1 MSDPIAALHRFT
13 APAEPLAVLL
23 IGFERLDAD
32 ALRARLARLAQRT
45 PIPRDLEVVVFPT
58 ADAEAARRALGGRPG
73 LQIAVVCLG
82 ERYPGEEA
90 RRLIAGHQLDE
101 TLAAL
106 APSIP
111 WTPSTRSTPS
121 TPSTTESP
129 RPAQAGSPP
138 SAGITGIGGG
148 PPAAGIAGGPPP
160 LHIVAAAG
168 PDPQLFQD
176 LIAEDR
182 IYYLSPRPP
191 APDELAALIGNAVRL
206 YEARRDAASLSQGSP
221 GAAAP
226 PSHARLEISEVLRAL
241 ALQANLGDR
250 AEVLAEAARE
260 AVDAQRA
267 YCLLYDPHDDTLWT
281 RDRAT
286 GGERRDS
293 AAVGIASFV
302 LRSGLGLLVPRAG
315 RDSRYDR
322 EADDPEG
329 DGSERLIAVPVRDEE
344 GRVLAVLVAVR
355 SAREAE
361 FGAAQL
367 EQLERL
373 AGPAAPFLPPPR
385 PEEVLGDDTLF
396 RREALERFQTLDEA
410 HDPLRISPAWTRW
423 SYWTLLGALVAAVLF
438 ALVGEVKEYASGLAV
453 VWMGTRDDVTAE
465 AAGTVGAVEV
475 AAGQR
480 VRPGQV
486 LVRLH
491 EAQEAAELARL
502 DQEFELQLINRLR
515 DPSDP
520 GPEQALIGLRTQR
533 QLASERL
540 GERTLRAPSAGVAS
554 DVRVRPGQYLTAGQP
569 VLSIVRDQ
577 DRPTVVVLL
586 PGEFRPLVRRGMPI
600 RFEISGYRYAYQ
612 RLTVESVGDEVV
624 GPTEARRYL
633 GAEIGDSMQL
643 TGPVVI
649 LKARLPRPTFQ
660 AEGRAYRFHNGM
672 HGTAEVEVRSE
683 KILVTLVPGLKALF
697 RSGGHG

>member
-1 MSDPIAALHRFT
+1 MSDPIASLHRFT

-45 PIPRDLEVVVFPT
+45 PIPRDVEVVVCPT
-58 ADAEAARRALGGRPG
+58 ADAEAARRALDGQPGR
-73 LQIAVVCLG
+73 QVAVVCLG
-82 ERYPGEEA
+82 ERYQGEEA
-90 RRLIAGHQLDE
+90 RRLIAGHELDE
-101 TLAAL
+101 AL
-106 APSIP
+106 AQPA
-111 WTPSTRSTPS
+111 
-121 TPSTTESP
+121 TTG
-129 RPAQAGSPP
+129 QA
-138 SAGITGIGGG
+138 A
-148 PPAAGIAGGPPP
+148 GPPP

-182 IYYLSPRPP
+182 IYYLSQRPP

-206 YEARRDAASLSQGSP
+206 YEARRDAAALAQGSP

-226 PSHARLEISEVLRAL
+226 PSRSRLEISEVLRAL

-329 DGSERLIAVPVRDEE
+329 DGSERLIAVPVRDED

-373 AGPAAPFLPPPR
+373 AAPAAPFLPPPR

-423 SYWTLLGALVAAVLF
+423 TYWALLAALVGAILF
-438 ALVGEVKEYASGLAV
+438 ALIGEVKEYASGLAV

-465 AAGTVGAVEV
+465 AGGTVGAVEV
-475 AAGQR
+475 APGQR

-491 EAQEAAELARL
+491 EAQEAAELSRL

-612 RLTVESVGDEVV
+612 KLTVESVGDEVV
-624 GPTEARRYL
+624 GPSEARRYL
-633 GAEIGDSMQL
+633 GAEIGDSVQL

-649 LKARLPRPTFQ
+649 LKARLERPTFQ
-660 AEGRAYRFHNGM
+660 AEGRRYRFHNGM

-697 RSGGHG
+697 RSDSHG

>member
-13 APAEPLAVLL
+13 APAEPLAVLM

-32 ALRARLARLAQRT
+32 ALRARLARLGQRT
-45 PIPRDLEVVVFPT
+45 PIPHDLEVVVCPT
-58 ADAEAARRALGGRPG
+58 ADAEAARRALGGRLG

-82 ERYPGEEA
+82 ERYPGDEA

-101 TLAAL
+101 TLAAMATL
-106 APSIP
+106 APS
-111 WTPSTRSTPS
+111 
-121 TPSTTESP
+121 TESS
-129 RPAQAGSPP
+129 RPAPPGSPP
-138 SAGITGIGGG
+138 DAGVVGGGGG
-148 PPAAGIAGGPPP
+148 PAP

-182 IYYLSPRPP
+182 IYYLSQRPP
-191 APDELAALIGNAVRL
+191 APDELAALIANAVRL
-206 YEARRDAASLSQGSP
+206 YEARRDAAALPPGSP
-221 GAAAP
+221 GGAAAP

-344 GRVLAVLVAVR
+344 GRTLAVLVAVR

-410 HDPLRISPAWTRW
+410 HDPLRISPAWTRSTYW
-423 SYWTLLGALVAAVLF
+423 SLLAALVAAVLF
-438 ALVGEVKEYASGLAV
+438 SLVGEVREYASGLAV
-453 VWMGTRDDVTAE
+453 VWMGTRDDVSAE

-515 DPSDP
+515 DPADP

-612 RLTVESVGDEVV
+612 RLIVESVGDEVV
-624 GPTEARRYL
+624 GPAEARRYL
-633 GAEIGDSMQL
+633 GAEIGDSVQL

-660 AEGRAYRFHNGM
+660 AEGRTYRFHNGM

-697 RSGGHG
+697 RSGSSHG

>member
-32 ALRARLARLAQRT
+32 ALRARLARLAQRA
-45 PIPRDLEVVVFPT
+45 PIPRDLEVVAFAT
-58 ADAEAARRALGGRPG
+58 ADAEAARRELGGRLG

-82 ERYPGEEA
+82 ERYPGDEA

-106 APSIP
+106 AQSIQ
-111 WTPSTRSTPS
+111 STPATRPTS
-121 TPSTTESP
+121 SPSSAPEAP
-129 RPAQAGSPP
+129 RPAHPGSPP
-138 SAGITGIGGG
+138 SAGVVGIG
-148 PPAAGIAGGPPP
+148 GGPPP

-182 IYYLSPRPP
+182 IYYLSQRPP
-191 APDELAALIGNAVRL
+191 APDELAALIANAVRL
-206 YEARRDAASLSQGSP
+206 YEARRDAAALPPGSP

-423 SYWTLLGALVAAVLF
+423 TYWSLLGALVAAVLF
-438 ALVGEVKEYASGLAV
+438 SLVGEVREYASGLAV
-453 VWMGTRDDVTAE
+453 VWMGTRDDVSAE

-480 VRPGQV
+480 VRPGQI

-624 GPTEARRYL
+624 GPNEARRYL
-633 GAEIGDSMQL
+633 GAEIGDSVQL

-660 AEGRAYRFHNGM
+660 AEGRTYRYHNGM

-683 KILVTLVPGLKALF
+683 KILLTLVPGLKALF

>member
-1 MSDPIAALHRFT
+1 MSDPIAAIHRFT
-13 APAEPLAVLL
+13 VPAEPLAVLL
-23 IGFERLDAD
+23 VGFERLDAD
-32 ALRARLARLAQRT
+32 ALAARLARLAQRT
-45 PIPRDLEVVVFPT
+45 PIPRDLAVVACPT
-58 ADAEAARRALGGRPG
+58 ADAEAVRRAVGSRPG
-73 LQIAVVCLG
+73 RQIAVVCLG

-90 RRLIAGHQLDE
+90 RRLIAGHQLDD

-106 APSIP
+106 APP
-111 WTPSTRSTPS
+111 APS
-121 TPSTTESP
+121 
-129 RPAQAGSPP
+129 Q
-138 SAGITGIGGG
+138 
-148 PPAAGIAGGPPP
+148 PPAAPPHRPAHPGSPAAGDGIAGGPPP

-182 IYYLSPRPP
+182 IYYLSQRPP

-206 YEARRDAASLSQGSP
+206 YEARRDAASLSQGASAT
-221 GAAAP
+221 GAAAAP

-344 GRVLAVLVAVR
+344 GRMLAVLVAVR

-361 FGAAQL
+361 FGTAQL

-396 RREALERFQTLDEA
+396 RREALERFQSLDEA

-423 SYWTLLGALVAAVLF
+423 TYWSLLGALVAAVLF

-453 VWMGTRDDVTAE
+453 VWMGNRDDVTAE

-475 AAGQR
+475 TTGQR

-533 QLASERL
+533 QVASERL

-624 GPTEARRYL
+624 GPSEARRYL
-633 GAEIGDSMQL
+633 GSEIGDSVQL

-649 LKARLPRPTFQ
+649 LRARLPRPTFQ

-672 HGTAEVEVRSE
+672 HGTAEVEVRRE

-697 RSGGHG
+697 RSGNHG

>member
-13 APAEPLAVLL
+13 APAEPLAVVL

-32 ALRARLARLAQRT
+32 ALRARLARLGQRT
-45 PIPRDLEVVVFPT
+45 PIPRDLEVLVFPT
-58 ADAEAARRALGGRPG
+58 ADAEAARLALGALGGGRGP
-73 LQIAVVCLG
+73 QIAVVCLG
-82 ERYPGEEA
+82 ERYSGEEA

-101 TLAAL
+101 ALAAL
-106 APSIP
+106 S
-111 WTPSTRSTPS
+111 PS
-121 TPSTTESP
+121 TPPTPSNVPIPPS
-129 RPAQAGSPP
+129 RPAAPGSPP
-138 SAGITGIGGG
+138 GS
-148 PPAAGIAGGPPP
+148 PPPSGAAAGPPP

-182 IYYLSPRPP
+182 IYYLSQRPP

-206 YEARRDAASLSQGSP
+206 YEARRDAAALPQGTP
-221 GAAAP
+221 AAGAP
-226 PSHARLEISEVLRAL
+226 PGHGRLEISEVLRAL

-315 RDSRYDR
+315 RDARYDR

-329 DGSERLIAVPVRDEE
+329 DGSERLIAVPVRDED

-410 HDPLRISPAWTRW
+410 HDPLRISPSWTRW
-423 SYWTLLGALVAAVLF
+423 TYWSLLAALVAAVLF
-438 ALVGEVKEYASGLAV
+438 SLVGEVKEYASGLAV
-453 VWMGTRDDVTAE
+453 VWLGTRDDVTAE
-465 AAGTVGAVEV
+465 AGGTVGAVEV
-475 AAGQR
+475 APGQR

-502 DQEFELQLINRLR
+502 DQEFELQLLNRLR

-540 GERTLRAPSAGVAS
+540 GERTLRAPSAGMAS

-586 PGEFRPLVRRGMPI
+586 PGEYRPLVRRGMPI

-624 GPTEARRYL
+624 GPSEARRYL
-633 GAEIGDSMQL
+633 GAEIGDSVQL

-649 LKARLPRPTFQ
+649 LRARLPRPTFQ
-660 AEGRAYRFHNGM
+660 AEGRTYRFHNGM
-672 HGTAEVEVRSE
+672 HGNAEVEVRSE
-683 KILVTLVPGLKALF
+683 KILLTLVPGLKALF
-697 RSGGHG
+697 RSGSHG

>member
-1 MSDPIAALHRFT
+1 MSDPLASFHRF
-13 APAEPLAVLL
+13 ASPAEPPAVLL
-23 IGFERLDAD
+23 VGFDRADAE
-32 ALRARLARLAQRT
+32 ALRARLARLLPGARGV
-45 PIPRDLEVVVFPT
+45 EVAASAGVDP
-58 ADAEAARRALGGRPG
+58 EAMRRALGGQSSR
-73 LQIAVVCLG
+73 QIAVVCLG
-82 ERYPGEEA
+82 ERCQGEEA
-90 RRLIAGHQLDE
+90 RRLIAGRELDE
-101 TLAAL
+101 ALAAGG
-106 APSIP
+106 
-111 WTPSTRSTPS
+111 
-121 TPSTTESP
+121 
-129 RPAQAGSPP
+129 AGG
-138 SAGITGIGGG
+138 AG
-148 PPAAGIAGGPPP
+148 GGPPP

-182 IYYLSPRPP
+182 IFYLSQRPP
-191 APDELAALIGNAVRL
+191 ALDELAALIGNAVRL
-206 YEARRDAASLSQGSP
+206 YEARREAAAALP
-221 GAAAP
+221 GAPASRPGAGPAP
-226 PSHARLEISEVLRAL
+226 PLSPRFEISEVLRAL
-241 ALQANLGDR
+241 ALQPALGER

-286 GGERRDS
+286 GAERRDS

-302 LRSGLGLLVPRAG
+302 LRSGMGLAVPRAG

-329 DGSERLIAVPVRDEE
+329 DGSERLLAVPVRDED
-344 GRVLAVLVAVR
+344 GRTLAVLVAVR

-367 EQLERL
+367 ELLERL
-373 AGPAAPFLPPPR
+373 AAPAAPFLPPPR

-396 RREALERFQTLDEA
+396 RREALERYHALDEA
-410 HDPLRISPAWTRW
+410 QDPLRISPAWTRW
-423 SYWTLLGALVAAVLF
+423 TYWTLLAALAGAVLF
-438 ALVGEVKEYASGLAV
+438 AAVGEVKEYASGMGV
-453 VWMGTRDDVTAE
+453 VWLGTRDDVTAE
-465 AAGTVGAVEV
+465 TGGTVSAVEV
-475 AAGQR
+475 APGQR
-480 VRPGQV
+480 VRAGQV

-502 DQEFELQLINRLR
+502 DQEFELQLLNRLR

-540 GERTLRAPSAGVAS
+540 RERTLRAPSAGLAS

-577 DRPTVVVLL
+577 DRPAVVVLL
-586 PGEFRPLVRRGMPI
+586 PGEYRPLVRRGMPI
-600 RFEISGYRYAYQ
+600 RFEIAGYRYAYQ

-624 GPTEARRYL
+624 GPNEARRYL
-633 GAEIGDSMQL
+633 GPDIGDAVQL
-643 TGPVVI
+643 SGPVVI
-649 LKARLPRPTFQ
+649 LRARLPRPTFQ
-660 AEGRAYRFHNGM
+660 AEGRNYRFHNGM
-672 HGTAEVEVRSE
+672 HGNAEVEVRSE
-683 KILVTLVPGLKALF
+683 KILITLVPGLKALLGDGGGGAG
-697 RSGGHG
+697 SGGGSGGGHG

>member
-32 ALRARLARLAQRT
+32 APRARLARLAQRM
-45 PIPRDLEVVVFPT
+45 PIPRDLEVVVCPT
-58 ADAEAARRALGGRPG
+58 ADAEAARRALGGREG

-82 ERYPGEEA
+82 ERYPGDEA

-106 APSIP
+106 PRSASL
-111 WTPSTRSTPS
+111 TPSAT
-121 TPSTTESP
+121 
-129 RPAQAGSPP
+129 
-138 SAGITGIGGG
+138 
-148 PPAAGIAGGPPP
+148 PPP

-206 YEARRDAASLSQGSP
+206 YEARRDAAALPPGS

-423 SYWTLLGALVAAVLF
+423 TYWSLLGVLVAAVLF
-438 ALVGEVKEYASGLAV
+438 AMIGEVREYASGLAV
-453 VWMGTRDDVTAE
+453 VWMGTRDDVSAE
-465 AAGTVGAVEV
+465 AAGTVAAVEV

-554 DVRVRPGQYLTAGQP
+554 DVRVRPGQYLAAGQP

-633 GAEIGDSMQL
+633 GAEIGDSVQL

-649 LKARLPRPTFQ
+649 LKTRLPRPTFQ
-660 AEGRAYRFHNGM
+660 AEGRTYRFHNGM

-697 RSGGHG
+697 RSGSHG

>member
-45 PIPRDLEVVVFPT
+45 PIPRDLEVLVCPT
-58 ADAEAARRALGGRPG
+58 ADAEAARLALGALGGRPG
-73 LQIAVVCLG
+73 RQIAVVCLG

-90 RRLIAGHQLDE
+90 RRLIAGRQLDE
-101 TLAAL
+101 T
-106 APSIP
+106 
-111 WTPSTRSTPS
+111 
-121 TPSTTESP
+121 
-129 RPAQAGSPP
+129 
-138 SAGITGIGGG
+138 
-148 PPAAGIAGGPPP
+148 AAGIASGPPP

-206 YEARRDAASLSQGSP
+206 YEARRDAAALPPGSP
-221 GAAAP
+221 GAGAGAP

-385 PEEVLGDDTLF
+385 PEEVLGDDALF

-423 SYWTLLGALVAAVLF
+423 TYWSLLGALVAAVLF
-438 ALVGEVKEYASGLAV
+438 ALVGEVSEYASGLAV

-475 AAGQR
+475 TAGQR

-612 RLTVESVGDEVV
+612 RLTVDSVGDEVV

-633 GAEIGDSMQL
+633 GAEIGDSVQL

>member
-1 MSDPIAALHRFT
+1 MSDPVASFHRFT

-23 IGFERLDAD
+23 VGFDHPDAD
-32 ALRARLARLAQRT
+32 ALRSRLSRLAQSIRAART
-45 PIPRDLEVVVFPT
+45 GRDLEVFVSAG
-58 ADAEAARRALGGRPG
+58 ADAESVRRALGSRQTAQSS
-73 LQIAVVCLG
+73 QIAVVCLG
-82 ERYPGEEA
+82 ERYQGEEA
-90 RRLIAGHQLDE
+90 RQLIAGHELDE
-101 TLAAL
+101 ALSAVIAVDGVNANHAIHPSPAGLAG
-106 APSIP
+106 AP
-111 WTPSTRSTPS
+111 PSPPRSTQPL
-121 TPSTTESP
+121 
-129 RPAQAGSPP
+129 Q
-138 SAGITGIGGG
+138 
-148 PPAAGIAGGPPP
+148 P

-168 PDPQLFQD
+168 PDPLLFQD

-182 IYYLSPRPP
+182 IFYLSQRPP
-191 APDELAALIGNAVRL
+191 ALDELAALIGNAVRL
-206 YEARRDAASLSQGSP
+206 FEARRDAAALAAVP
-221 GAAAP
+221 GAAPGSGAP
-226 PSHARLEISEVLRAL
+226 PLGSRLEISEVLRAL
-241 ALQANLGDR
+241 ALQAGLGER
-250 AEVLAEAARE
+250 SEVLAEAARE

-286 GGERRDS
+286 GEERRDS

-302 LRSGLGLLVPRAG
+302 LRSGMGLLVPRAG

-329 DGSERLIAVPVRDEE
+329 DGSERLVAVPVRDED
-344 GRVLAVLVAVR
+344 GRVLAVLAAVR

-361 FGAAQL
+361 FGTAQL

-373 AGPAAPFLPPPR
+373 AGAAAPFLPPPR

-410 HDPLRISPAWTRW
+410 HDPLHISPAWTRW
-423 SYWTLLGALVAAVLF
+423 TYWTLIAALVGALVFTV
-438 ALVGEVKEYASGLAV
+438 VGEVKEYASGLAV

-465 AAGTVGAVEV
+465 APGTVGAVEV
-475 AAGQR
+475 APGQR
-480 VRPGQV
+480 VRAGQV

-502 DQEFELQLINRLR
+502 DQEFELQLLNRLR
-515 DPSDP
+515 DPSDT
-520 GPEQALIGLRTQR
+520 GAEQALIGLRTQR

-540 GERTLRAPSAGVAS
+540 GERTLRAPSDGVAS
-554 DVRVRPGQYLTAGQP
+554 DVRVRPGQYLAAGQQ

-612 RLTVESVGDEVV
+612 QLTVDSVGDEVV
-624 GPTEARRYL
+624 GPAEARRYL
-633 GAEIGDSMQL
+633 GAEIGDTVQPA
-643 TGPVVI
+643 GPVVI

-660 AEGRAYRFHNGM
+660 AEGRSYRFHNGM
-672 HGTAEVEVRSE
+672 HGNAEVEVRRE
-683 KILVTLVPGLKALF
+683 KILLTLVPGLKALF
-697 RSGGHG
+697 RSGGHA

>member
-32 ALRARLARLAQRT
+32 ALRARLARLAQRM
-45 PIPRDLEVVVFPT
+45 PIPRDLEVVVCPT
-58 ADAEAARRALGGRPG
+58 ADAEAARRALGGREG

-82 ERYPGEEA
+82 ERYPGDEA

-106 APSIP
+106 PRSASL
-111 WTPSTRSTPS
+111 TPSAT
-121 TPSTTESP
+121 
-129 RPAQAGSPP
+129 
-138 SAGITGIGGG
+138 
-148 PPAAGIAGGPPP
+148 PPP

-206 YEARRDAASLSQGSP
+206 YEARRDAAALPPGSP

-423 SYWTLLGALVAAVLF
+423 TYWSLLAALVAAVLF
-438 ALVGEVKEYASGLAV
+438 SLVGEVKEYASGLAV
-453 VWMGTRDDVTAE
+453 VWMGTRDDVSAE

-554 DVRVRPGQYLTAGQP
+554 DVRVRPGQYLAAGQP

-633 GAEIGDSMQL
+633 GAEIGDSVQL

-660 AEGRAYRFHNGM
+660 AEGRTYRFHNGM

-697 RSGGHG
+697 RSGSHG

>member
-1 MSDPIAALHRFT
+1 MPDPTAIAAFHRYT
-13 APAEPLAVLL
+13 APEDPLAVLL
-23 IGFERLDAD
+23 VGFDHPDAD
-32 ALRARLARLAQRT
+32 ALRSRLARLTHGIQAVPAARGG
-45 PIPRDLEVVVFPT
+45 RDLEVIVSAG
-58 ADAEAARRALGGRPG
+58 ADAESVQRALGGRRRP
-73 LQIAVVCLG
+73 QIAVVCLG
-82 ERYPGEEA
+82 ERYQGEEA
-90 RRLIAGHQLDE
+90 RRLIAGHQLDDA
-101 TLAAL
+101 LAA
-106 APSIP
+106 
-111 WTPSTRSTPS
+111 
-121 TPSTTESP
+121 
-129 RPAQAGSPP
+129 AQAPQAVP
-138 SAGITGIGGG
+138 
-148 PPAAGIAGGPPP
+148 AGGPPLAHPLQPQPFPPAQPQP

-168 PDPQLFQD
+168 PDPLLFQD

-182 IYYLSPRPP
+182 IFYLSQRPP
-191 APDELAALIGNAVRL
+191 ALDELAALIGNAVRL
-206 YEARRDAASLSQGSP
+206 YEARRDAAALAAIP
-221 GAAAP
+221 GAADPRDAP
-226 PSHARLEISEVLRAL
+226 GPGASPLGSRLEISEVLRAL
-241 ALQANLGDR
+241 ALQPGLGER

-281 RDRAT
+281 RDRST
-286 GGERRDS
+286 GEERRDS

-329 DGSERLIAVPVRDEE
+329 DGSERLAVVPVRDED
-344 GRVLAVLVAVR
+344 GRSLAVLVAVR

-361 FGAAQL
+361 FGAAHL

-396 RREALERFQTLDEA
+396 RREALERYQTLNEA
-410 HDPLRISPAWTRW
+410 HDPLHISPSWTRW
-423 SYWTLLGALVAAVLF
+423 TYWTLLAAMAGALVFAA
-438 ALVGEVKEYASGLAV
+438 VGEVKEFAAAPAV

-475 AAGQR
+475 APGQR
-480 VRPGQV
+480 VRAGQV

-502 DQEFELQLINRLR
+502 DQEFELQLVNRLR
-515 DPSDP
+515 DPADA
-520 GPEQALIGLRTQR
+520 GAEQALIGLRTQR

-540 GERTLRAPSAGVAS
+540 GERTLRAPSDGVAS
-554 DVRVRPGQYLTAGQP
+554 DVRVRPGQYLAAGQQA
-569 VLSIVRDQ
+569 LSIVRDQ

-586 PGEFRPLVRRGMPI
+586 PGEFRPLVRRGMPL

-612 RLTVESVGDEVV
+612 KLTVESVGDEVV

-633 GAEIGDSMQL
+633 GSEIGDAMQL

-649 LKARLPRPTFQ
+649 LKARLPRPSFQ
-660 AEGRAYRFHNGM
+660 AEGRTYRFHNGM
-672 HGTAEVEVRSE
+672 HGNAEVEVRRE
-683 KILVTLVPGLKALF
+683 KILFTLVPGLKALV

>member
-45 PIPRDLEVVVFPT
+45 PIPRDLEVVVCPT
-58 ADAEAARRALGGRPG
+58 ADAEAARQALGGRQG
-73 LQIAVVCLG
+73 LEIAVVCLG
-82 ERYPGEEA
+82 ERYPGDEA

-106 APSIP
+106 AQSAPATRAAEATRPS
-111 WTPSTRSTPS
+111 PSPS
-121 TPSTTESP
+121 SATESP
-129 RPAQAGSPP
+129 RPPHPGSPP
-138 SAGITGIGGG
+138 H
-148 PPAAGIAGGPPP
+148 AGIASGLPP

-182 IYYLSPRPP
+182 IYYLSQRPP
-191 APDELAALIGNAVRL
+191 APDELAALIANAVRL
-206 YEARRDAASLSQGSP
+206 YEARRDAAALPPGSS

-226 PSHARLEISEVLRAL
+226 PSHARLEIAEVLRAL

-329 DGSERLIAVPVRDEE
+329 DGSERLIAVPVRDED

-423 SYWTLLGALVAAVLF
+423 TYWSLLGALVAAVLF
-438 ALVGEVKEYASGLAV
+438 SLVGEVREYASGLAV
-453 VWMGTRDDVTAE
+453 VWMGTRDDVSAE

-480 VRPGQV
+480 VRPGQI

-540 GERTLRAPSAGVAS
+540 GERTLRAPTAGVAS

-569 VLSIVRDQ
+569 VLSIIRDQ

-633 GAEIGDSMQL
+633 GAEIGDSVQL

-649 LKARLPRPTFQ
+649 LKARLPLPTFH
-660 AEGRAYRFHNGM
+660 AEGRTYRFHNGM